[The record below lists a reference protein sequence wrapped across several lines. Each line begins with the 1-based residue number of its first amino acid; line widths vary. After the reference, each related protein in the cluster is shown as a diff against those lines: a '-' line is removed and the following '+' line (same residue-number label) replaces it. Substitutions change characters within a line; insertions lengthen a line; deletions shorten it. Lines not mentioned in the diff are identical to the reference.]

1 MRKTFIDEVTEQALK
16 REDIWLLTA
25 DLGYSFVEKFANAF
39 PNRFINM
46 GVAEQNMVG
55 VAAGLAMMGKKVFIY
70 SIVNFITFRCLEQIR
85 QDICYHGLDV
95 TVVGVGAGFAYG
107 DAGYSHHA
115 LEDIAI
121 MRILPSI
128 SIFCPADK
136 GEVKDVMQWLFCY
149 KGPAYLRLG
158 KTSERL
164 YEKKENNQFIS
175 PIEVRAGT
183 DLVLLSTGAALSMCL
198 KVAEQLSQYSIGIWS
213 FPCIYPLDDRVIKN
227 IVTQATS
234 VMSVEEH
241 GEGGFATLLLEC
253 FYREKL
259 YVDFEAMYYAK
270 ASIKQAG
277 STEEL
282 AARSGVFIE
291 KIYKRAI
298 EKLGLLKALPK
309 IIK

>member
-1 MRKTFIDEVTEQALK
+1 MRKTFIDYLTEQALK

-25 DLGYSFVEKFANAF
+25 DLGYSFVEKFADAC
-39 PNRFINM
+39 PDRFINM

-121 MRILPSI
+121 MRVLPSI
-128 SIFCPADK
+128 SIFSPADK
-136 GEVKDVMQWLFCY
+136 GEVEDVMQWLCSY

-158 KTSERL
+158 KASERL
-164 YEKKENNQFIS
+164 YEKKAINQLMN
-175 PIEVRAGT
+175 PIEVQSGV

-198 KVAEQLSQYSIGIWS
+198 KVAQQLPEYSVGVWS
-213 FPCIYPLDDRVIKN
+213 FPCIYPLNDKFVKSIVNQANYVI
-227 IVTQATS
+227 
-234 VMSVEEH
+234 SVEEH

-259 YVDFEAMYYAK
+259 HVAFDAMYYAK

-282 AARSGVFIE
+282 GARSGVSIE
-291 KIYKRAI
+291 KIYHRAI
-298 EKLGLLKALPK
+298 EKLGLLKNN
-309 IIK
+309 